1 MEELKIIKKYL
12 EERIRIDSL
21 PDGFAKAYNEAT
33 IKHQNIKIL
42 GLLSNLERAYGNQDN
57 SKPANC
63 AIFDVSGSLPD
74 KFADIIRFIESDL
87 MEVKLYGNDGFD
99 NQEELDGKEYLVRL
113 IKEAVGN
120 ER

>member
-1 MEELKIIKKYL
+1 MSGIKLTKKQKDELDMLTIAIEREESLTENYHDKVHSYIMKYAD
-12 EERIRIDSL
+12 EFKVAN
-21 PDGFAKAYNEAT
+21 G
-33 IKHQNIKIL
+33 
-42 GLLSNLERAYGNQDN
+42 GNSEN
-57 SKPANC
+57 ANC

-99 NQEELDGKEYLVRL
+99 NQEELDGKDYLVKL

-120 ER
+120 DR